1 MIKTKFPK
9 SPQQDNFGS
18 SIEILSKQLN
28 NQTVER
34 ITPKRI
40 KHTKIQLHKWHCWY
54 CTGSAVMIDFPYA
67 FGGEAVMD
75 SLLQRLKEAGLP
87 ENCNVGIIAASNF
100 SLPC

>member
-1 MIKTKFPK
+1 
-9 SPQQDNFGS
+9 
-18 SIEILSKQLN
+18 
-28 NQTVER
+28 
-34 ITPKRI
+34 
-40 KHTKIQLHKWHCWY
+40 
-54 CTGSAVMIDFPYA
+54 MIDFPYA